1 MPVSFHRYS
10 LLVLLFLIGVCRQ
23 IPAQDTLN
31 FPVHIDRV
39 YVVGNEHTK
48 SYIILRE
55 IPFTFPDTLN
65 EADLKLIQNRIQN
78 LFLFNR
84 VELMITPTD
93 EGNALIIMVTESWY
107 FFPVP
112 LLFIN
117 EHDWSKIS
125 YGLQFSHYNFRGR
138 NEKLRLGGWLG
149 YNPSYYFSYFNPWI
163 GHNLRLIAG
172 TGLYRKRV
180 QNKIFDFDE
189 NLFGFNVTVGRR
201 FSLKM
206 DTRLNFYLT
215 RVELPAKYLRYTL
228 SGDGVDLVPTISVQF
243 RWDYRD
249 LFEYPKKGFYFSYT
263 LQRTGFNSRQPQ
275 FWRLNADNRVY
286 IRLYKGL
293 SVGARQLFVY
303 NRGDLPIYDR
313 TFIGFNERI
322 RGYFNRVLPNPRD
335 FREYPSPKIS
345 LSTIEFRFPLL
356 PIRYFSIEEG
366 PLIPSLYQDLKFGI
380 STGIFMDSGIAW
392 QKSQQFALSNFYTGY
407 GAGIH
412 IHLPY
417 VYVLRLEYAVNDK
430 GKTQF
435 IIDAGV
441 SF

>member
-1 MPVSFHRYS
+1 MSFLKYIFFI
-10 LLVLLFLIGVCRQ
+10 LLLCPGFFRWAL
-23 IPAQDTLN
+23 AQDTLN
-31 FPVHIDRV
+31 FPVPIEKV
-39 YVVGNEHTK
+39 FVVGNEHTK

-55 IPFTFPDTLN
+55 IPFTFPDTLT
-65 EADLKLIQNRIQN
+65 EADMKLIQNRIQN

-84 VELMITPTD
+84 VELLITPTD

-125 YGLQFSHYNFRGR
+125 YGLQLSDYNFRGR

-149 YNPSYYFSYFNPWI
+149 YNPSYYISYFNPWI
-163 GHNLRLIAG
+163 GNNVRLILG
-172 TGLYRKRV
+172 TGLYHKRNE
-180 QNKIFDFDE
+180 NKIFNFDE
-189 NLFGFNVTVGRR
+189 NRFGFNVTVGRR
-201 FSLKM
+201 LSLKM
-206 DTRLNFYLT
+206 DAQVHFSLT
-215 RVELPAKYLRYTL
+215 QVKLPAAYKQYSI
-228 SGDGVDLVPTISVQF
+228 SGDGTDLVPSLSVQF
-243 RWDYRD
+243 RWDNRD
-249 LFEYPKKGFYFSYT
+249 LFEYPKRGYYFSYV
-263 LQRTGFNSRQPQ
+263 LQRTGFSARQPE
-275 FWRLNADNRVY
+275 FWRLNADNRIY
-286 IRLYKGL
+286 IRIYKGL
-293 SVGARQLFVY
+293 SLGGRQLFVF

-322 RGYFNRVLPNPRD
+322 RGYFNQVLPNPID
-335 FREYPSPKIS
+335 FRDYPSPNIS
-345 LSTIEFRFPLL
+345 LSSIEFRFPLL

-380 STGIFMDSGIAW
+380 SAGIFMDSGISW
-392 QKSQQFALSNFYTGY
+392 QEKEQFALPNFYTGY
-407 GAGIH
+407 GFGIH

-417 VYVLRLEYAVNDK
+417 VYVLRLDFALNDK